1 MDNQSQD
8 ARMARIE
15 ERMDRHKAELDAVK
29 ERQNEQHGDM
39 KAIATKL
46 DVLNET
52 ISRGQWIIIG
62 AVGFFM
68 MQSMGLGEFL
78 KKVLF

>member
-1 MDNQSQD
+1 MEPQSPE
-8 ARMARIE
+8 ARIVRIE
-15 ERMDRHKAELDAVK
+15 ERMDRHKSELDSVK
-29 ERQNEQHGDM
+29 ERLTEQHGDM
-39 KAIATKL
+39 KAIAVRL

-68 MQSMGLGEFL
+68 LQSMGLGEFI
-78 KKVLF
+78 KKMLL